1 MKCGN
6 CHSEIDWNAIRQCL
20 CYRGPVIGATH
31 RELDD
36 EDRRIRRR
44 IREEMRREN
53 SSASR
58 TASY

>member
-1 MKCGN
+1 MNCGN
-6 CHSEIDWNAIRQCL
+6 CHAEIDWNAIRQCL

-44 IREEMRREN
+44 IRERMRREC
-53 SSASR
+53 AG
-58 TASY
+58 TTKAAAA

>member
-6 CHSEIDWNAIRQCL
+6 CSARIDWNAIRQCL

-36 EDRRIRRR
+36 EDRRTRRR
-44 IREEMRREN
+44 IREEMRRESN
-53 SSASR
+53 EA
-58 TASY
+58 

>member
-36 EDRRIRRR
+36 EDRRIRRKL
-44 IREEMRREN
+44 RERMRQEN
-53 SSASR
+53 AG
-58 TASY
+58 

>member
-1 MKCGN
+1 MTCGN
-6 CHSEIDWNAIRQCL
+6 CGSRIDWNAIRHCL

-53 SSASR
+53 DIASS
-58 TASY
+58 